1 MKKAGAMAVFFAA
14 MLAAAPAVRA
24 AAPAPPPVGAH
35 VDAESSE
42 FDETTDLLAWDSE
55 DDDDMMLGDED
66 NGGPGPGDH
75 GPMAGGPPMGGR
87 HMGPGGMHGMQGGM
101 GMGPGGM
108 AGMHGGMGMRH
119 GGPSMRGGMP
129 DGMMHARLAQLDLS
143 TSQRERLATIRE
155 AQQRKA
161 IQMRADLQLARLD
174 MAKLMRAENPDQS
187 ALNAQIDRMARLRAD
202 AAKARLSG
210 HLEMRSALTAD
221 QIMKMHERGPMME
234 RKDGKS
240 GAKKSAAPKPGE
252 MLHR

>member
-24 AAPAPPPVGAH
+24 AAPAPPPVRAH

-42 FDETTDLLAWDSE
+42 LDETGDLLAWDSE
-55 DDDDMMLGDED
+55 DDDDDMMLGDED
-66 NGGPGPGDH
+66 GGGPGPGEH
-75 GPMAGGPPMGGR
+75 GPMAGGPPMGGP
-87 HMGPGGMHGMQGGM
+87 HMGPGGMHGMRGGPGM
-101 GMGPGGM
+101 GHGGPGM
-108 AGMHGGMGMRH
+108 RGGMGMRH
-119 GGPSMRGGMP
+119 GGPGMRG
-129 DGMMHARLAQLDLS
+129 GMMHARLAQLDLS
-143 TSQRERLATIRE
+143 ASQRERLATIRE
-155 AQQRKA
+155 SQQRKS

-210 HLEMRSALTAD
+210 HLEMRSVLTSE
-221 QIMKMHERGPMME
+221 QIKKLHERGPMMD
-234 RKDGKS
+234 RKD
-240 GAKKSAAPKPGE
+240 AKPGTRKNVTQKPSE